1 MPQPDFAQDPD
12 ELFDVVTED
21 GLPTGVVKRRA
32 DVHRDGDWHRAIH
45 VWVCGIHD
53 GQPFLLLNLRGPHK
67 DTWPGRLDVTVG
79 GHLAAGEGVDQAFR
93 EIDEEIGIVADPANL
108 HYLETRKAY
117 GLVERELQDVFL
129 YRDDRPLDA
138 YRPNPA
144 ELEGLVRVPVGDAL
158 TIFSERVAAAHANVL
173 DATTRDVRPFVIS
186 GENLLP
192 SQYFDYYL
200 DVTQAI
206 DRLLRDP
213 VRPIAAPADPR
224 RGRP

>member
-1 MPQPDFAQDPD
+1 MAQPDFAQDPD

-21 GLPTGVVKRRA
+21 GSPTGVVKRRA

-45 VWVCGIHD
+45 VWICGIHD
-53 GQPFLLLNLRGPHK
+53 GVPFLLLNLRGRHK
-67 DTWPGRLDVTVG
+67 DTWPERLDVTVG
-79 GHLAAGEGVDQAFR
+79 GHLAAGEDVDQAFR
-93 EIDEEIGIVADPANL
+93 EIEEEIGIVADPANL

-138 YRPNPA
+138 YHPNPA
-144 ELEGLVRVPVGDAL
+144 ELEGLVRVAVGDAL
-158 TIFSERVAAAHANVL
+158 AIFSERVATAHAEVL
-173 DATTRDVRPFVIS
+173 DATTGEVRPFVIS

-192 SQYFDYYL
+192 SRYFDYYL
-200 DVTQAI
+200 DVTRAI
-206 DRLLRDP
+206 DRLLREKS
-213 VRPIAAPADPR
+213 RPSAEPADSR

>member
-53 GQPFLLLNLRGPHK
+53 GQPFLLLNLRGRHK

-117 GLVERELQDVFL
+117 GIVERELQDVFL

-144 ELEGLVRVPVGDAL
+144 ELEGLVRVPVRDAL
-158 TIFSERVAAAHANVL
+158 AIFSERVESADVVVL

-192 SQYFDYYL
+192 ARYFDYYL
-200 DVTQAI
+200 DVAGAI
-206 DRLLRDP
+206 DRLLH
-213 VRPIAAPADPR
+213 APHGNMLGQHPNQ
-224 RGRP
+224 PS